1 MKDKNGNKMVAYN
14 AYMADDVG
22 VIWCMVVENEA
33 GYRPMIG
40 SNPMQAPWYLA
51 HFEHFIDEQGKIDY
65 KAANESA
72 DEIAEQWNSE
82 NGYTSEEA
90 LEIVTSSMAA
100 QFTMSDDEAID
111 LAHEAEQSRREYMGR
126 HEDLIE

>member
-1 MKDKNGNKMVAYN
+1 MVAYN

-22 VIWCMVVENEA
+22 VFWCMVVENEA

-72 DEIAEQWNSE
+72 DIYIGDMGVPMVGSVSVSVPAD
-82 NGYTSEEA
+82 GAA
-90 LEIVTSSMAA
+90 LTLIV
-100 QFTMSDDEAID
+100 
-111 LAHEAEQSRREYMGR
+111 G
-126 HEDLIE
+126 